1 MYTIKQL
8 ADMSGVS
15 VRTLH
20 YYDEIGLLN
29 PKDYGENGY
38 REYGDAEALRLQ
50 QILFFR
56 ELGFSLDKIKEIM
69 EKPNFDLAGALL
81 THRALL
87 EEKIERMYTLIETVD
102 KTINKLKGDEE
113 MSNDDLY
120 KGFDEKKQKEYEKEI
135 EDKYGKSPE
144 GAKMIAQSK
153 ERVAKMGKEGMQK
166 VQEELKS
173 IHEEIAANMD
183 KGYDSPEVQ
192 AAIARHRAWLNNFYD
207 CNDQVHLGLGKMY
220 MEHPDFRENYK
231 KFLHD
236 ENGAEFMYKAIEY
249 YCKNNF

>member
-20 YYDEIGLLN
+20 YYDEIGLLK
-29 PKDYGENGY
+29 PSVTRENGY
-38 REYGDAEALRLQ
+38 REYGDEEALKLQ

-56 ELGFSLDKIKEIM
+56 ELGFSLDKIREIM
-69 EKPNFDLAGALL
+69 EKPDFDLKNALL

-87 EEKIERMYTLIETVD
+87 EEKVERMYLLIETVD
-102 KTINKLKGDEE
+102 KTIKKLEGENE
-113 MSNDDLY
+113 MTNDDLY

-135 EDKYGKSPE
+135 EDKYGQTEE
-144 GAKMIAQSK
+144 GARVIAQSK
-153 ERVAKMGKEGMQK
+153 ERVSKLGKDGMQK
-166 VQEELKS
+166 VQDELKK

-183 KGYDSPEVQ
+183 KGFDSPEVQ
-192 AAIARHRAWLNNFYD
+192 AAIARHRAWLENFYD
-207 CNDQVHLGLGKMY
+207 CTDEIHLGLGKMY
-220 MEHPDFRENYK
+220 TEHPDFRENYK

-236 ENGAEFMYKAIEY
+236 ENGAEFMYQAIKY
-249 YCKNNF
+249 YCENK